1 MLLLA
6 LEHLA
11 VLRPCADS
19 CLSAYSQV
27 ERPLKNCLSFADA
40 LRVTEFKDAL
50 VEEAGT
56 HGKMYAFGYAFYLAA
71 IASGL
76 SMITLALVLDMDTR
90 PKRRHGGGGLQGEFG
105 SYQQDDMEVRPSKD
119 AESCRIANDYDT
131 SLLVPFALQLG
142 NPNYKQVAMTSMPA
156 MSVRPF

>member
-1 MLLLA
+1 MSHVLLLA

-90 PKRRHGGGGLQGEFG
+90 PRGG
-105 SYQQDDMEVRPSKD
+105 MEVVGCRESLAHISK
-119 AESCRIANDYDT
+119 
-131 SLLVPFALQLG
+131 
-142 NPNYKQVAMTSMPA
+142 MTW
-156 MSVRPF
+156 R